1 MLLRSGTQTRSSAA
15 SCPPGG
21 TSSCQP
27 LGYTAGHMVTAKA
40 GTARLSSL
48 PNTATYQPK
57 RRRLTTDMVSLPEQ
71 TTETSAIQCKKLFQ
85 LTIDWLSKYSLNRDH
100 SRLVVQDRKT
110 NQTEVWEA
118 DQNGSFVKSFTFDC
132 NVLGQYRGQQDPSFL
147 FVLHNGYVD
156 VANPIH
162 VYERKAPGNWVK
174 AQELTIDDLVRDP
187 VHRFRNFDWEYDARI
202 AHSDDSSCVVCLTK
216 GRYGSIL
223 GRGVDGLWMNRG
235 SCMKYDTAVFS
246 ADGNH
251 LALARDGDEGDGE
264 LALMSKSADGC
275 WLEAGSIGLGFGE
288 WQLAFSPDS
297 RHFIAWFEC
306 TGEHFEI
313 KYYAD
318 YGRNNFFV
326 MLFSLDDNGLWA
338 EKQRITKYT
347 SELKAKY
354 PLKAEFSPDGKHLA
368 ICTKFHF
375 EVWTLNEDNRWTL
388 ALQPT
393 PYQKH
398 HVRCRDF
405 SVINYSADS
414 SVLVVVNDES
424 GEVWALQDSG
434 RWECQHKFG
443 HQRTFWPMISPD
455 AKTIICETEPCK
467 RGLWQQKND
476 LWTWQDVKARIYHP
490 RFNCDGSILAFVDKD
505 DESLVLMAPDRN
517 GDWQEKNRMP
527 FQREVERF
535 QFHPSG
541 RALQVVCKGN
551 ADDEKPMWPFCG
563 LGKTVEL
570 SFWELGL
577 VTIDSCSRH

>member
-1 MLLRSGTQTRSSAA
+1 
-15 SCPPGG
+15 
-21 TSSCQP
+21 
-27 LGYTAGHMVTAKA
+27 MVTAKA